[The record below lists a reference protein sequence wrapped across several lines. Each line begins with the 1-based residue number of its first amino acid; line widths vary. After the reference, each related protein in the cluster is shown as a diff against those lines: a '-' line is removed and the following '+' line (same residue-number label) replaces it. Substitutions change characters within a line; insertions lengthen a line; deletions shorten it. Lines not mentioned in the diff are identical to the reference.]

1 MIVHSDFPGDVRV
14 AREVAAATGAGFDV
28 TVVALR
34 NDGELPH
41 EQVAGADVHRL
52 PVSHKRGVSPL
63 HLAVEYLGFTALAT
77 LKTATLT
84 LRLPPDVVQVHN
96 PPDFLV
102 VAALIPRLRG
112 ARVAFDVHDLSSDMF
127 AMRFPRMAARVATP
141 LLHGIE
147 RAATRTADLVL
158 TVHEPYRAELVRRG
172 TPEPKTL
179 VVLNSVVDSLLP
191 APVPPPQREPFRI
204 VYHGTV
210 TPHYG
215 ISLLV
220 EALPTVAARVPNVQL
235 EIYGDGDAV
244 AALRAAAEARG
255 VSHLLRL
262 PGKHLP
268 HDEVLRRVAGASVG
282 VIPNPP
288 SALNRF
294 ALSTKLFEYVA
305 LGIPVVSADLP
316 TLRAHFGPDEV
327 AFFRAGDA
335 DSLAQGLTAVAT
347 DYDAALDRA
356 HAAKQRYDHSYRWE
370 LQAARYVAA
379 LRRLCAIE
387 REGRTDTT

>member
-1 MIVHSDFPGDVRV
+1 MIVHSDFPDDVRV
-14 AREVAAATGAGFDV
+14 AREVGAAADAGFDV

-34 NDGELPH
+34 REGQLRH
-41 EQVAGADVHRL
+41 EHVAGADVYRL
-52 PVSHKRGVSPL
+52 PISHGRGVSAL
-63 HLAVEYLGFTALAT
+63 RLAVEYLGFTALAT
-77 LKTATLT
+77 LQLAKLT
-84 LRLPPDVVQVHN
+84 LRRRFDVVQVHN
-96 PPDFLV
+96 PPDFLI

-127 AMRFPRMAARVATP
+127 AMRFPRRAARVATP

-147 RAATRTADLVL
+147 RAATRVADLVV

-172 TPEPKTL
+172 VPEPKTL
-179 VVLNSVVDSLLP
+179 VVLNSVDESLLP
-191 APVPPPQREPFRI
+191 ARVPPKREPFRI

-220 EALPTVAARVPNVQL
+220 DALATVAAHVPDVRL

-244 AALRAAAEARG
+244 PALRTAAEARG
-255 VSHLLRL
+255 VSQLLHLTGER
-262 PGKHLP
+262 LP
-268 HDEVLRRVAGASVG
+268 HDEALRRVAGASVG

-288 SALNRF
+288 SPLNRF

-316 TLRAHFGPDEV
+316 TLRAHFDPEEV

-335 DSLAQGLTAVAT
+335 ESLAQALAAVAS
-347 DYDAALDRA
+347 DYDAALERA
-356 HAAKQRYDHSYRWE
+356 RAAKQRYDDSYRWE
-370 LQAARYVAA
+370 LQAARYVNA
-379 LRRLCAIE
+379 LRRLC
-387 REGRTDTT
+387 